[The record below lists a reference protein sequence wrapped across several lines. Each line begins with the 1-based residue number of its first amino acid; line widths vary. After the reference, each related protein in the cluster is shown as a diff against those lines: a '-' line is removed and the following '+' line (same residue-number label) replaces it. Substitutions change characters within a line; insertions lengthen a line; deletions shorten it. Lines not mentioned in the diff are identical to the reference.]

1 MGKNAGKGG
10 STKDSAGP
18 VAGQGYHEASETL
31 CNDVGTTFALARR
44 IREDHL
50 RDPVDALRDAETLVA
65 LQRQRV
71 DELMARADHPKQG
84 ALFVDSS
91 VTVTHNKA

>member
-1 MGKNAGKGG
+1 MRKMEQGKGG
-10 STKDSAGP
+10 REEPSVGP
-18 VAGQGYHEASETL
+18 VPGMSYHEASEAL
-31 CNDVGTTFALARR
+31 CNDQGTTFALARR

-71 DELMARADHPKQG
+71 DELMARTDNPKQRP
-84 ALFVDSS
+84 LFD
-91 VTVTHNKA
+91 K